1 MINLKTSGE
10 LAVPTVERID
20 ALRQVA
26 TPELGREYWA
36 VFAMPG
42 RLVKPRPKVDVAVGT
57 ARPSGAIVDQL
68 FKGALVVSKRLLAC
82 GLLLGVAVSGY
93 AATPT
98 AAIGAAA
105 GATALALAAAP
116 GQSAPSTQ
124 AATAASRAASPS
136 IETTAARASR
146 SIAAYSV
153 PQVELVRD
161 DGRVVRLADELAD
174 SRPVVLNFI
183 YTTCNGICPMLS
195 ETFSFLQSKLGAQ
208 RDSVRLVSISIDP
221 EQDTPQRLAA
231 YAKRFHAGPEWH
243 HYTGTLAASV
253 LVQRSFGVY
262 RGDKMSHTPVTLLRP
277 APGMP
282 WVRFDG
288 YATADELIQE
298 LGDRIANP

>member
-1 MINLKTSGE
+1 MEPVL
-10 LAVPTVERID
+10 
-20 ALRQVA
+20 
-26 TPELGREYWA
+26 
-36 VFAMPG
+36 
-42 RLVKPRPKVDVAVGT
+42 
-57 ARPSGAIVDQL
+57 
-68 FKGALVVSKRLLAC
+68 SKRLLAF

-93 AATPT
+93 AATWT

-105 GATALALAAAP
+105 GAAAP

-124 AATAASRAASPS
+124 APAAASRAASPT

-146 SIAAYSV
+146 SIASYTV

-161 DGRVVRLADELAD
+161 DGKVVRLADELAD
-174 SRPVVLNFI
+174 SRPVVLSFI

-195 ETFSFLQSKLGAQ
+195 QTFSFLQSKLGAQ

-221 EQDTPQRLAA
+221 EQDTPRRLAA

-253 LVQRSFGVY
+253 LVQRAFGVY

-288 YATADELIQE
+288 FATTDELLRE
-298 LGDRIANP
+298 LRDRVAKP

>member
-26 TPELGREYWA
+26 TPEPGREYWV
-36 VFAMPG
+36 VFAIPG
-42 RLVKPRPKVDVAVGT
+42 KLVKPRPKVDVAVGT
-57 ARPSGAIVDQL
+57 YRPSGPIVDQL
-68 FKGALVVSKRLLAC
+68 FKGALALSKRLLAC
-82 GLLLGVAVSGY
+82 GLLLGV
-93 AATPT
+93 

-116 GQSAPSTQ
+116 GQTAASMQ
-124 AATAASRAASPS
+124 AAAAASRAASPS

-146 SIAAYSV
+146 SSAAYTV
-153 PQVELVRD
+153 PEVELVRD
-161 DGRVVRLADELAD
+161 DGKVVRLADELAD

-195 ETFSFLQSKLGAQ
+195 QTFSFLQSKLGAQ
-208 RDSVRLVSISIDP
+208 RDRVRLVSISIDP

-298 LGDRIANP
+298 LGNRIANP